1 MPIINFY
8 PKKEENRRAYKHAC
22 EHVLRDQF
30 MICSSKMMKG
40 NINQCPQC
48 NVPIRPK
55 KKKKR
60 KKERQRLDF
69 FGFPCALP
77 NPTTHH
83 SFFTH
88 PLISLTGSSLLISF
102 LFFFFFHFL
111 YHSSPLPHT
120 LPPVPPCHH
129 LHHHF
134 SSNVIGK
141 SLGTSKHLHLLFE
154 VKVSNL
160 FGEFICFYLMLFFI

>member
-8 PKKEENRRAYKHAC
+8 PKKEENRRAYKHAR
-22 EHVLRDQF
+22 EHVLRGQF

-40 NINQCPQC
+40 NVNQYSQC

-55 KKKKR
+55 KKKK
-60 KKERQRLDF
+60 KKGRDQIF

-88 PLISLTGSSLLISF
+88 PLISLTDSSLLILF
-102 LFFFFFHFL
+102 LFFFFPFSVTL
-111 YHSSPLPHT
+111 ISTASHSPTSTSMPPSPPSFFQQ
-120 LPPVPPCHH
+120 CHRKI
-129 LHHHF
+129 LR
-134 SSNVIGK
+134 
-141 SLGTSKHLHLLFE
+141 
-154 VKVSNL
+154 NL
-160 FGEFICFYLMLFFI
+160 